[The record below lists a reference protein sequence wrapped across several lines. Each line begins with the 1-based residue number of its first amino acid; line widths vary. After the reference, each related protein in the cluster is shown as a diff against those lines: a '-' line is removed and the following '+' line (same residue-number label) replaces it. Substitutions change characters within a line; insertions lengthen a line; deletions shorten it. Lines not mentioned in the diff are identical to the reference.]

1 MIGGDADEAGNIM
14 DVRRGFI
21 GLKAPTFR
29 DAGVEAD
36 GGETIAEHPP
46 HGLDAAGAADIDQRK
61 LFVF

>member
-1 MIGGDADEAGNIM
+1 M

-21 GLKAPTFR
+21 GFKTPAFR

-61 LFVF
+61 LFIF